1 LDRKS
6 SARKKKTPHRKR
18 LGSIPAVKVIAFPML
33 EIKALS
39 PSQPGRMGLVILAA
53 WLSGLHI
60 IQKEHL
66 S

>member
-1 LDRKS
+1 
-6 SARKKKTPHRKR
+6 
-18 LGSIPAVKVIAFPML
+18 L

-39 PSQPGRMGLVILAA
+39 PSQPASQPGRMGLVILAA